1 MQTRNFKQRSWR
13 TVLKGKIFFS
23 ILKSNF
29 IDLILIKEVNI
40 PGAQLVWLVIES
52 IGDVNVKK
60 AHSYI
65 QCTSSEVCVYCSK
78 W

>member
-65 QCTSSEVCVYCSK
+65 QCISSKVCAYCLT